1 MSSSDLILSS
11 RSSSSSQAVENP
23 EEVGD
28 GEDEDVREE
37 RSKIAAIMA
46 NRYTV
51 PSYLLV
57 GLRIRSIFGR
67 IRIQQ
72 IRIFKTGSGSRIP
85 DPTGT
90 YQESIQTSV
99 RFLLIFE

>member
-1 MSSSDLILSS
+1 
-11 RSSSSSQAVENP
+11 VENP

-67 IRIQQ
+67 IRIQK
-72 IRIFKTGSGSRIP
+72 IRIFKTGSGSWIP
-85 DPTGT
+85 DPGS
-90 YQESIQTSV
+90 YWHLPRINSNISQISSDI
-99 RFLLIFE
+99 